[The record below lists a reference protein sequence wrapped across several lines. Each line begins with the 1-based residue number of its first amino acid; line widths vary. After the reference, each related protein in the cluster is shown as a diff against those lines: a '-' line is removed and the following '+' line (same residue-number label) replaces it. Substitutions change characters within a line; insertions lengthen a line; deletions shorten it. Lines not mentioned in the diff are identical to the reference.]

1 MYRCA
6 SGELRRGFTVIEL
19 LVVLAAIALLL
30 SIAAP
35 RYIAHLDQAREVAL
49 KHDLR
54 ALRDA
59 IDKFNA
65 DQLRYPE
72 TLDELVAR
80 RYLRSLPI
88 DPITQRADSWVL
100 LMPADGGSV
109 ATAGARGVADVRS
122 GAKGRAQDGSDY
134 AGW

>member
-1 MYRCA
+1 MVYRCA
-6 SGELRRGFTVIEL
+6 SGEPPQGFTVIEL
-19 LVVLAAIALLL
+19 LVVMAAIALLL

-59 IDKFNA
+59 IDKFHA

-72 TLDELVAR
+72 ALNELVAR

-88 DPITQRADSWVL
+88 DPITQRGDTWL
-100 LMPADGGSV
+100 LVAAVDGGH
-109 ATAGARGVADVRS
+109 GVADVRS